1 MTEINK
7 LEAPKKTYTKTA
19 IDAMSHIRRGLTN
32 IGKCILSKKLDE

>member
-7 LEAPKKTYTKTA
+7 LEAPKTYTRAA

-32 IGKCILSKKLDE
+32 IGKCILSIKLNE